1 MYKMPFSSQVYRSD
15 IPELDEKLMH
25 NTNTGYRVGLIR
37 GIGIGLLIASV
48 VAVAYSSS
56 SRLAMRAPR

>member
-1 MYKMPFSSQVYRSD
+1 MPFSSQVYRSH
-15 IPELDEKLMH
+15 IPELDEKLTH
-25 NTNTGYRVGLIR
+25 NTNTGYYVGLIH
-37 GIGIGLLIASV
+37 GIGIGLLVASV